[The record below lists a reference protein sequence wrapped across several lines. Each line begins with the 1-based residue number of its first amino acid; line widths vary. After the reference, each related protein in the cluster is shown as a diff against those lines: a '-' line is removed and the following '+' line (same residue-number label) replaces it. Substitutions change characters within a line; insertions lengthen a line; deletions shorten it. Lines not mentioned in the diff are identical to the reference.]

1 MKIPKG
7 RPEKEVL
14 EIINKVAS
22 RYAHKFRFG
31 YFEADDIRQEAV
43 IIAMEALERYEEGRP
58 LENFLAVHV
67 KNRLNNF
74 KRDKYYRQSKV
85 DSNTQEKH
93 NNSKKF
99 LMEPLDISNIR
110 DEKEDNMRVE
120 DDFVID
126 FEQQEVLRIIDQNL
140 DVSLRSDY
148 LRIKDGVYVP
158 KPRRKQIYEE
168 IDMILR
174 ENGYEEGQIF

>member
-1 MKIPKG
+1 MT
-7 RPEKEVL
+7 EKEVL

-99 LMEPLDISNIR
+99 SMEPLDISNIR

>member
-7 RPEKEVL
+7 MTEKEVL

-58 LENFLAVHV
+58 LENFLEVHV

>member
-7 RPEKEVL
+7 MPEKEVL
-14 EIINKVAS
+14 EIITKVAS

>member
-1 MKIPKG
+1 MT
-7 RPEKEVL
+7 EKEVL